1 MKFRVTLD
9 VTMSGSIYIE
19 ANSLEEATKKISEKS
34 FTPQDLK
41 SFHYVGKDI
50 FEVEEVK

>member
-19 ANSLEEATKKISEKS
+19 ANSLEEANKKISKKS
-34 FTPQDLK
+34 FTSQDLK
-41 SFHYVGKDI
+41 NFNYVGKDV
-50 FEVEEVK
+50 FEVEED